1 MLPLMKATCRFF
13 FFYKKMVSFEQL
25 QQRIDKILELIDTI
39 EAIGDFVT
47 KSNLKEQFKE
57 RILEWCDRRMMF
69 VLQQTL
75 QITKLAIL
83 NDFV

>member
-1 MLPLMKATCRFF
+1 
-13 FFYKKMVSFEQL
+13 MVSFEHL

-39 EAIGDFVT
+39 EGDFVR
-47 KSNLKEQFKE
+47 KSNLNEQFKE

>member
-1 MLPLMKATCRFF
+1 
-13 FFYKKMVSFEQL
+13 MVSFEHL

-39 EAIGDFVT
+39 EGDFVR
-47 KSNLKEQFKE
+47 KSNLNEQFKE
-57 RILEWCDRRMMF
+57 RILEWCDRHMMF

>member
-1 MLPLMKATCRFF
+1 
-13 FFYKKMVSFEQL
+13 MVSFEHL

-39 EAIGDFVT
+39 EGDFVR
-47 KSNLKEQFKE
+47 KSNLNEQFKE
-57 RILEWCDRRMMF
+57 RILEWCDQRMMF
-69 VLQQTL
+69 VLQPTL

>member
-1 MLPLMKATCRFF
+1 
-13 FFYKKMVSFEQL
+13 MVSFEQL

-47 KSNLKEQFKE
+47 KSNLNEQFKE
-57 RILEWCDRRMMF
+57 RILEWSDRRMMF